1 MSKSLETKSYMVGS
15 NPSYQTSS
23 KSMLSTMKLG
33 YVDTEDPPA
42 TPKPESFVEKPLLK
56 TTFKTG
62 FEHNDTPVILQPIIE
77 LKLKHEDSVIDSVT
91 TGFEEYKSCLK
102 PTFTIIESDQ
112 KHEDSVIDSV
122 DTGFEPIGTSVISQ
136 PIVEF
141 KQSCQKH
148 EDSVIDSVD
157 TGFGECKTIENSCP
171 KPTFKSHLYKENY
184 LSEFKTE
191 TEKALA
197 RNHLGVYGKSET
209 VAIIKQEIGSLQ
221 SFIKKEE
228 VEKMIADLDFVNS
241 TLKAFADYQIPEN
254 LFKL

>member
-1 MSKSLETKSYMVGS
+1 M
-15 NPSYQTSS
+15 
-23 KSMLSTMKLG
+23 
-33 YVDTEDPPA
+33 
-42 TPKPESFVEKPLLK
+42 
-56 TTFKTG
+56 
-62 FEHNDTPVILQPIIE
+62 
-77 LKLKHEDSVIDSVT
+77 
-91 TGFEEYKSCLK
+91 
-102 PTFTIIESDQ
+102 
-112 KHEDSVIDSV
+112 
-122 DTGFEPIGTSVISQ
+122 ISQ

-209 VAIIKQEIGSLQ
+209 VAIIKQEMGSLQ

-241 TLKAFADYQIPEN
+241 TLKAFADYQIPEK
-254 LFKL
+254 LFKLWVHKLKDFIRIVKNLYLLPYLKQLLLIPIQFQY

>member
-1 MSKSLETKSYMVGS
+1 MSKSLETKSYMVGGKS
-15 NPSYQTSS
+15 SYHTSS
-23 KSMLSTMKLG
+23 KSMLSTIKLG
-33 YVDTEDPPA
+33 CIDTEDIDNILAASNPEPVVEITTTLKTGFEQDNTPVISQPIVELPLIKTTFKTGFEQDNTFA
-42 TPKPESFVEKPLLK
+42 TPKPEPVVEKPLLK
-56 TTFKTG
+56 TTFETTFKTG
-62 FEHNDTPVILQPIIE
+62 FEHDDVP
-77 LKLKHEDSVIDSVT
+77 
-91 TGFEEYKSCLK
+91 
-102 PTFTIIESDQ
+102 
-112 KHEDSVIDSV
+112 
-122 DTGFEPIGTSVISQ
+122 VISQ

-197 RNHLGVYGKSET
+197 RSHLGVYGKSEMAA
-209 VAIIKQEIGSLQ
+209 VIKQEIGNLQ
-221 SFIKKEE
+221 SFVKKEE

-241 TLKAFADYQIPEN
+241 TLKAFADYQIPEK

>member
-1 MSKSLETKSYMVGS
+1 MSKSLETKSYTVGS

-33 YVDTEDPPA
+33 CVDTEDPPA

-62 FEHNDTPVILQPIIE
+62 FEHNDTPVI
-77 LKLKHEDSVIDSVT
+77 
-91 TGFEEYKSCLK
+91 
-102 PTFTIIESDQ
+102 
-112 KHEDSVIDSV
+112 
-122 DTGFEPIGTSVISQ
+122 SQ

-157 TGFGECKTIENSCP
+157 TGFGDCKTIENSCP

-197 RNHLGVYGKSET
+197 RSHLGVYGKSET
-209 VAIIKQEIGSLQ
+209 VAIIKQEMGSLK

-241 TLKAFADYQIPEN
+241 TLKAFADYQIPEK